1 MSKEQFNQECLSIES
16 LPKSVVTGTKNVTV
30 MKVPLKQVRAE
41 LPKTSILM
49 ASDEGTVEEGED

>member
-1 MSKEQFNQECLSIES
+1 M
-16 LPKSVVTGTKNVTV
+16 TV

-49 ASDEGTVEEGED
+49 ASDEGTVEEGEDQNVTSF